1 MTDLIPAE
9 AFPAG
14 EFLRDELE
22 ARNWSQ
28 SDFAKIIG
36 RPAKLVSEIINNKK
50 AVTPDT
56 ARDFSA
62 ALGMSAQS
70 WLNIEAAYQLY
81 KTTLTERSERDEN
94 ISRKA
99 KLYDKYPVSLLIKQG
114 WVQESESFEV
124 LESRV
129 LQLFEVS
136 SSEEESSFAL
146 AAKRNYDESLSMKQV
161 AWLFRVKQLAQS
173 VAAPKYSESKLR
185 AAIGELELLLTSE
198 QEIRRVPQILAE
210 CGVRFVVVEPVPGS
224 KICGVCF
231 WVDGDKSPV
240 IGMTLL
246 YDRIDNF
253 WFVLR
258 HELEHVLR
266 GDGKE
271 APIVDIPHE
280 QSGDLSSGAS
290 DRAEE
295 AANAAA
301 RAFCVPEDEFID
313 FYARVNPYFSENSIV
328 GFSRRVKRHSGLV
341 VGRIQ
346 RETERWQLLRKHLVK
361 VRHIVTKTAL
371 VDGYG
376 CSSID

>member
-271 APIVDIPHE
+271 APIVDIP
-280 QSGDLSSGAS
+280 GAS